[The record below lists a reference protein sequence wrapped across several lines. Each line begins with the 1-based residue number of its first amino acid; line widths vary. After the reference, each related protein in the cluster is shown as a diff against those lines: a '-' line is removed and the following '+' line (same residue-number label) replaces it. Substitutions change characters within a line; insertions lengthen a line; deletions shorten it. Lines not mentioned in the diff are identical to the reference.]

1 VRRLALVLVPL
12 GLALGLGAC
21 ALVTA
26 RAGGQACDGAA
37 SAAFR
42 ADGSPRLV
50 LEVARTDQERATG
63 LMNRQS
69 LAPDSG
75 MVFVFPQATSAHFW
89 MKDTLIPLSIA
100 FVAEDGTILDVQ
112 EMQAESLDQHASPAP
127 YRYAIEA
134 AQGWFTQHGVR
145 PGQNVDLCFAAG

>member
-1 VRRLALVLVPL
+1 TLTQAVVTLVIKRGHFRCYNAGHPRPGDGSVRQLGLVLVPL

-37 SAAFR
+37 SAAFQT
-42 ADGSPRLV
+42 DGSPHLV

-100 FVAEDGTILDVQ
+100 FVAED
-112 EMQAESLDQHASPAP
+112 
-127 YRYAIEA
+127 
-134 AQGWFTQHGVR
+134 
-145 PGQNVDLCFAAG
+145 